1 VSQSNFSAR
10 NRPIIREKQRGGV
23 NSSILLFL
31 LLPFILGCIPIKKKQ
46 EARKKVNKEME
57 INLVNIDESV
67 KRQK

>member
-1 VSQSNFSAR
+1 MSQSNFSAR

-31 LLPFILGCIPIKKKQ
+31 LLPFILGCIPIKEKQ
-46 EARKKVNKEME
+46 EAREKVNKEMK

>member
-1 VSQSNFSAR
+1 
-10 NRPIIREKQRGGV
+10 V

-31 LLPFILGCIPIKKKQ
+31 LLPFILGCIPIKEKQ
-46 EARKKVNKEME
+46 EAREKVNKEMK

>member
-1 VSQSNFSAR
+1 
-10 NRPIIREKQRGGV
+10 V

-46 EARKKVNKEME
+46 EARKNVNKEME